1 MEGYSQHIGAGPPVA
16 QPVCLS
22 DKVKFLARPSAHGS
36 QVREVVCRETHM
48 SWVFLAD
55 DKVLKLKKPVRFP
68 YLDFS
73 TVEKRRAACLAELS
87 LNRRLAPDVYDE
99 VIPITRSPAG
109 LVIGGCGEAVD
120 WLVVMR
126 RLDESGSLEYAL
138 RARTLKVRELEP
150 LIATLRR
157 FYRHTARIVVPP
169 ALLVSRWYGKLAENR
184 QILLRPSCPLPVPVV
199 RFIDRMQTEF
209 LARRGDLL
217 ARRARHGQIVDGHGD
232 LRPEHIW
239 LGPPVRIID
248 CLEFNRQLRAV
259 DPLDEL
265 AYLCLEC
272 DRMGGRRHAAH
283 IKARS
288 MQVLQDHVSDE
299 LFTFYRCYRATLRA
313 RLAVAHLLEPAPRT
327 PAKWPQQGM
336 EYLDLARSD
345 ARRLQRYLGG

>member
-1 MEGYSQHIGAGPPVA
+1 MEGYSQHIGVDPLLSPS
-16 QPVCLS
+16 VCLS

-48 SWVFLAD
+48 SWVFLTD

-73 TVEKRRAACLAELS
+73 TVEKRHAACLAELS

-99 VIPITRSPAG
+99 VVPITRSPAG
-109 LVIGGCGEAVD
+109 LAIGGCGEVVD

-126 RLDESGSLEYAL
+126 RLDESRSLEYAL
-138 RARTLKVRELEP
+138 RTRTLEVRELGP
-150 LIATLRR
+150 LIATLGQ
-157 FYRHTARIVVPP
+157 FYRRAARVGVSP
-169 ALLVSRWYGKLAENR
+169 AVLVSRWYRNLAENR
-184 QILLRPSCPLPVPVV
+184 HILLRQGCPLPVPVV
-199 RFIDRMQTEF
+199 RFVDRAQTEF
-209 LARRGDLL
+209 LARRGNLL
-217 ARRARHGQIVDGHGD
+217 AGRARHGQIVDGHGD

-272 DRMGGRRHAAH
+272 DRLGGKRHAAY

-288 MQVLQDHVSDE
+288 MQVLQNDVSDE

-327 PAKWPQQGM
+327 PAKWPRQGM

-345 ARRLQRYLGG
+345 AQRLQRYLA